1 MSEIKRYSLT
11 KMYDH
16 YGHSGMSLTEQ
27 QQGEWVR
34 WEDVERLIE
43 SLLSDDVKSVVDEML
58 GEMREIN
65 ANILANRV
73 NEPQTEGATDDRD

>member
-1 MSEIKRYSLT
+1 MTEIKRYDIDWSALYR
-11 KMYDH
+11 YDR
-16 YGHSGMSLTEQ
+16 YPVQDPE
-27 QQGEWVR
+27 GEWVR
-34 WEDVERLIE
+34 WEDVESLIE